1 MTNQTTKQAVL
12 ELQSKV
18 SHLRWD
24 ISHLRDRGL
33 AAAGMGQLTQE
44 GQEIA
49 LSLFEERKNELSE
62 LRVSSTPL
70 AEKFIQEYIE
80 ALVVTRKGEPVPCFA
95 LIEVEGDSLIGVP
108 EHKYML
114 GLVLFV
120 LNFMD
125 PETSLTTKVWSTSS
139 YCRKDENLHVVE
151 VDSLSKEQDSWEP
164 TLAFFHRLF
173 PNLDF
178 PGVIAD
184 RTAQVRKLLEL
195 TK

>member
-49 LSLFEERKNELSE
+49 LSLLEERKNELSE
-62 LRVSSTPL
+62 LRVSSIPL
-70 AEKFIQEYIE
+70 VEKFIQEYIE
-80 ALVVTRKGEPVPCFA
+80 ALVIIRKGEPVPCFA
-95 LIEVEGDSLIGVP
+95 LVEVEGDSLIGVP
-108 EHKYML
+108 EYKYIL

-120 LNFMD
+120 LNFVE
-125 PETSLTTKVWSTSS
+125 PETSLTTKVWPASS
-139 YCRKDENLHVVE
+139 YYRKDENLHIVV
-151 VDSLSKEQDSWEP
+151 VKNLPKEQDSWQT

-173 PNLDF
+173 PSLNF